1 MIDKWFAEDI
11 EKILKEK
18 NRIVISS
25 GGENARFIETLIPNH
40 YLVLKTDNEIDELKV
55 KYTIEKDYL
64 DKKIIIFT
72 STPRENLKF
81 IREYCETCGCIEIKY
96 LHNYV
101 KEKVHGKLGLNLQL
115 AADEIV
121 TAAKISA
128 GKSTDYWIDIV
139 HKGGDRIFDIGNEI
153 LPFLHDPEGYCKKLD
168 KQVEK
173 GFFSRL
179 NQWLE
184 RENIGQPPATLAKAA
199 AKKILGSLVSDK
211 GEKRFKEVYKSWAD
225 SKKYEKSLKQY
236 VEEQTIPFNVD
247 IWAVDVS
254 HPFKKIDKS
263 WLTEITKNLGNKEFI
278 KKKLEIIIK
287 RATDTTGQKLSPT
300 LWNDIICIL
309 TFDISQINGLKTLED
324 TIKFYTHAFCRL
336 DASVR
341 RLYSDF
347 LNENEIIQPFQEYYN
362 QILIQFLDKWFAC
375 FKDYSENQTGLLDEL
390 ITSQKKCA
398 VIVGDGISYD
408 IARDVS
414 EQIKSRYKVDN
425 GYRLADLPSTTE
437 HNMTR
442 IYMGSTNV
450 EPVQKK
456 REQCLVEKYGDD
468 IMFAKLEDVSYTS
481 EPSQFLICT
490 YKDIDSIAEKMQQG
504 ALKFISQMVD
514 ELIERID
521 QLMKCGYQKVYL
533 TSDHGF
539 VLTGKLAESD
549 KVEFDFKGDV
559 DKNERYVRTA
569 EKQDASAWLVEINQ
583 KSGEFD
589 YIYFHKSNNPFKT
602 PGLYGY
608 AHGGI
613 SPQELVVPFISIESK
628 SADINK
634 LDVVIA
640 NKENL
645 QAVVG
650 DIFEIS
656 LKAGIGKEGL
666 FSMQRKVEILFLAS
680 GKQINKSDI
689 ISLKP
694 EEVVKKEYSFDGR
707 NELDAIVIDAETK
720 ETIDRV
726 TIKQETIRD
735 TGGLFIKKET

>member
-18 NRIVISS
+18 DRIVISS
-25 GGENARFIETLIPNH
+25 GGENAQFLETLIPDQ
-40 YLVLKTDNEIDELKV
+40 YPVLKTGNEIEELKV
-55 KYTIEKDYL
+55 KYTIEKDFP
-64 DKKIIIFT
+64 DKKVIIFT
-72 STPRENLKF
+72 STQRENLKF
-81 IREYCETCGCIEIKY
+81 VREYCETCGCIEIKY

-101 KEKVHGKLGLNLQL
+101 KEKVHSKLGLNLQL

-121 TAAKISA
+121 TAAKISV
-128 GKSTDYWIDIV
+128 GKSSDYWIDIV
-139 HKGGDRIFDIGNEI
+139 HKGGERIFDIGNEI
-153 LPFLHDPEGYCKKLD
+153 LPFLHNPEGYCKKID
-168 KQVEK
+168 KQVKK

-199 AKKILGSLVSDK
+199 AKKVLGSLMSDK

-225 SKKYEKSLKQY
+225 SKKYENSLKQY
-236 VEEQTIPFNVD
+236 VAEETIPLDRD
-247 IWAVDVS
+247 IWAVDIS
-254 HPFKKIDKS
+254 HPFVKIDKS
-263 WLTEITKNLGNKEFI
+263 WLIEIARHLDNKEFI
-278 KKKLEIIIK
+278 KKKLEIIKK
-287 RATDTTGQKLSPT
+287 RAADTTCQKLSST
-300 LWNDIICIL
+300 LWNDVLCIL
-309 TFDISQINGLKTLED
+309 TFDVSQINGLQTLED
-324 TIKFYTHAFCRL
+324 TIRFYKDAFYRL
-336 DASVR
+336 DAAVR

-362 QILIQFLDKWFAC
+362 RILIQLLDKWFAC
-375 FKDYSENQTGLLDEL
+375 FKNYSENQTGLLDEL
-390 ITSQKKCA
+390 ISSQKKCA

-414 EQIKSRYKVDN
+414 DKIKGRYKVDD
-425 GYRLADLPSTTE
+425 GYRLADFPSTTE
-437 HNMTR
+437 NNMTR
-442 IYMGSTNV
+442 IYMGSAKV

-456 REQCLVEKYGDD
+456 REQCLIEKYGDD
-468 IMFAKLEDVSYTS
+468 IRFAKLEEVSYTS

-514 ELIERID
+514 ELAEKID
-521 QLMKCGYQKVYL
+521 QLIKCGYQKVYL

-549 KVEFDFKGDV
+549 KIEFDFKGDI

-589 YIYFHKSNNPFKT
+589 YVYFHKTNNPFKT

-608 AHGGI
+608 SHGGL
-613 SPQELVVPFISIESK
+613 SPQELVVPFICIESK
-628 SADINK
+628 GADIKK

-645 QAVVG
+645 EAVVG
-650 DIFEIS
+650 EIFEIS
-656 LKAGIGKEGL
+656 LKAGISEEGL
-666 FSMQRKVEILFLAS
+666 FSMQRKVEILFLS
-680 GKQINKSDI
+680 GGKQVNKSDI

-726 TIKQETIRD
+726 TIKQKTIRD
-735 TGGLFIKKET
+735 MGGLL

>member
-18 NRIVISS
+18 DRIVISS
-25 GGENARFIETLIPNH
+25 GGENAQFLETLIPDK
-40 YLVLKTDNEIDELKV
+40 YPVLKTGNDIDELKA
-55 KYTIEKDYL
+55 KYTIEKDFN
-64 DKKIIIFT
+64 DKKVIIFT
-72 STPRENLKF
+72 STSRENLKF
-81 IREYCETCGCIEIKY
+81 VREYCETCGCIEIKY

-101 KEKVHGKLGLNLQL
+101 KEKVHSKLGLNLQL

-121 TAAKISA
+121 TAAKISV
-128 GKSTDYWIDIV
+128 GKSADYWIDIV
-139 HKGGDRIFDIGNEI
+139 HKGGDRIFNIGNEI
-153 LPFLHDPEGYCKKLD
+153 LPFLHNPEGYCKKLD
-168 KQVEK
+168 KQIKKE
-173 GFFSRL
+173 FFSRL

-199 AKKILGSLVSDK
+199 AKKILGSLVSDR

-225 SKKYEKSLKQY
+225 SKKYENSLKQY
-236 VEEQTIPFNVD
+236 VGEETIPFGRD
-247 IWAVDVS
+247 IWAVDIS
-254 HPFKKIDKS
+254 HPFVKIDKD
-263 WLTEITKNLGNKEFI
+263 WLTEISKNIENKEFI
-278 KKKLEIIIK
+278 KKKLEIIKK
-287 RATDTTGQKLSPT
+287 RAADTTGQKLSPT
-300 LWNDIICIL
+300 LWNDVLCIL
-309 TFDISQINGLKTLED
+309 KFDTSQISGLKTLDD
-324 TIKFYTHAFCRL
+324 TVRYYTDTFYKL
-336 DASVR
+336 DAAVR

-362 QILIQFLDKWFAC
+362 QILAQFLDKWFFC

-390 ITSQKKCA
+390 ITSQTKCA
-398 VIVGDGISYD
+398 VIIGDGISYD

-414 EQIKSRYKVDN
+414 EQIKRRYKVNDS
-425 GYRLADLPSTTE
+425 YRLADFPSITE

-442 IYMGSTNV
+442 IYMGSEKV

-456 REQCLVEKYGDD
+456 REQYLLEKHGDD
-468 IMFAKLEDVSYTS
+468 IRFAKLEDISYTS

-514 ELIERID
+514 DLAEKID
-521 QLMKCGYQKVYL
+521 QLIRCGYQKVYL

-549 KVEFDFKGDV
+549 KVEFDFKGDIE
-559 DKNERYVRTA
+559 KNERYVRSA
-569 EKQDASAWLVEINQ
+569 EKQNVSDWFVEINQ
-583 KSGEFD
+583 KSDGYN
-589 YIYFHKSNNPFKT
+589 YIYFHKSSNPFKT

-613 SPQELVVPFISIESK
+613 SPQELVVPFICIEHK
-628 SADINK
+628 GADIKK

-656 LKAGIGKEGL
+656 LKADISKEGL
-666 FSMQRKVEILFLAS
+666 FSMQRKVEILFLS
-680 GKQINKSDI
+680 GGKQVNKSDI

-720 ETIDRV
+720 ETIDRA
-726 TIKQETIRD
+726 TIKQKTIRD
-735 TGGLFIKKET
+735 TGGLL

>member
-25 GGENARFIETLIPNH
+25 GGENARFLETLIPDQ
-40 YLVLKTDNEIDELKV
+40 YPILKTADEIEELKV
-55 KYTIEKDYL
+55 KYTIEKDFI
-64 DKKIIIFT
+64 DKKVIIFT

-81 IREYCETCGCIEIKY
+81 VREYCETCGCIEIKY

-101 KEKVHGKLGLNLQL
+101 KEKVHSKLGLNLQL
-115 AADEIV
+115 AADEIA
-121 TAAKISA
+121 TAAKISV
-128 GKSTDYWIDIV
+128 GKSADYWIDIV
-139 HKGGDRIFDIGNEI
+139 HKGGDRIFNIGNEI
-153 LPFLHDPEGYCKKLD
+153 LPFLHNPEGYCKKLD
-168 KQVEK
+168 KQVKKE
-173 GFFSRL
+173 FFSRL

-184 RENIGQPPATLAKAA
+184 RENIEQPPATLAKAA
-199 AKKILGSLVSDK
+199 ARKILGSLVSDK

-225 SKKYEKSLKQY
+225 SKKYEKSLNQY
-236 VEEQTIPFNVD
+236 VGEETIPFDID
-247 IWAVDVS
+247 IWAVDIS
-254 HPFKKIDKS
+254 HPFIKIDKA
-263 WLTEITKNLGNKEFI
+263 WLIEIAKHLDNKEFI
-278 KKKLEIIIK
+278 KKKLEIIKK
-287 RATDTTGQKLSPT
+287 RAADTTCQKLGPT
-300 LWNDIICIL
+300 LWNDVLCIL
-309 TFDISQINGLKTLED
+309 KFDTSQINGLSTLDD
-324 TIKFYTHAFCRL
+324 TVRYYTNTFYRL
-336 DASVR
+336 DAAVR

-362 QILIQFLDKWFAC
+362 RILIQLLDKWFAC
-375 FKDYSENQTGLLDEL
+375 FKDYKENQAGLLDEL
-390 ITSQKKCA
+390 ISSQTKCA

-414 EQIKSRYKVDN
+414 EKIKTRYKVDD
-425 GYRLADLPSTTE
+425 GYRLADFPSTTE
-437 HNMTR
+437 NNMTR
-442 IYMGSTNV
+442 IYMGSAKV
-450 EPVQKK
+450 EPVHKK
-456 REQCLVEKYGDD
+456 REQYLVEKYGDD
-468 IMFAKLEDVSYTS
+468 IRFAKLEEVTYTS

-514 ELIERID
+514 ELAEKID

-539 VLTGKLAESD
+539 VLTGKLSESD
-549 KVEFDFKGDV
+549 KVEFNFKGAV
-559 DKNERYVRTA
+559 EKNERYVRTA
-569 EKQDASAWLVEINQ
+569 EKQDASAWLVEIDQ
-583 KSGEFD
+583 KSDGYEHV
-589 YIYFHKSNNPFKT
+589 YFHKSNNPFKT

-613 SPQELVVPFISIESK
+613 SPQELVVPFICIERK
-628 SADINK
+628 SAVIKK

-656 LKAGIGKEGL
+656 LKAGISKEGL
-666 FSMQRKVEILFLAS
+666 FSMQRKVEILFMAS
-680 GKQINKSDI
+680 GKQVNKSDI

-720 ETIDRV
+720 ETIDRAI
-726 TIKQETIRD
+726 IKQKNIRD
-735 TGGLFIKKET
+735 TGGLL

>member
-18 NRIVISS
+18 DRIVISS
-25 GGENARFIETLIPNH
+25 GGENAQFLETLIPVQ
-40 YLVLKTDNEIDELKV
+40 YPVLKTVNEIDELKV
-55 KYTIEKDYL
+55 KYAIEKDFP
-64 DKKIIIFT
+64 DKKVIIFT

-81 IREYCETCGCIEIKY
+81 VREYCETCGCIEIKY

-101 KEKVHGKLGLNLQL
+101 KEKVHSKLGLNLQL

-121 TAAKISA
+121 TAAKISV
-128 GKSTDYWIDIV
+128 GKSADYWIDIV
-139 HKGGDRIFDIGNEI
+139 HKGGERIFDIGNEI

-168 KQVEK
+168 KQVKKE
-173 GFFSRL
+173 FFTRL

-184 RENIGQPPATLAKAA
+184 RENIKQPPATLAKAA
-199 AKKILGSLVSDK
+199 ARKILGSLMSDQ

-225 SKKYEKSLKQY
+225 SKKYEKSLNQY
-236 VEEQTIPFNVD
+236 VEEEIIPFDAD
-247 IWAVDVS
+247 IWAVDIS
-254 HPFKKIDKS
+254 HPFVRIDKT
-263 WLTEITKNLGNKEFI
+263 WLIEIAKNLDNKAFL
-278 KKKLEIIIK
+278 KKKLEIIKK
-287 RATDTTGQKLSPT
+287 RALDTIGQKLSKT
-300 LWNDIICIL
+300 LWNDVICIL
-309 TFDISQINGLKTLED
+309 EFDISQINGLQSLED
-324 TIKFYTHAFCRL
+324 TIRFYTDTFYRL
-336 DASVR
+336 DAAVR
-341 RLYSDF
+341 RLYSEF
-347 LNENEIIQPFQEYYN
+347 ITENEIIQPFQEYYN
-362 QILIQFLDKWFAC
+362 RILIQFLDKWFAC
-375 FKDYSENQTGLLDEL
+375 FKNYSENQTSILDEL
-390 ITSQKKCA
+390 ITSQTKCA

-414 EQIKSRYKVDN
+414 ERIKSRYKVDD
-425 GYRLADLPSTTE
+425 GYRLADFPSTTE
-437 HNMTR
+437 NNMTR
-442 IYMGSTNV
+442 IYMGSAKV

-456 REQCLVEKYGDD
+456 REQYLVEKYGGA
-468 IMFAKLEDVSYTS
+468 IRFAKLEEVTYTN

-490 YKDIDSIAEKMQQG
+490 YKDIDNIAEKIQQG

-514 ELIERID
+514 ELAEKID

-559 DKNERYVRTA
+559 EKNERYVRTA
-569 EKQDASAWLVEINQ
+569 EKQDASAWLVEIDQ
-583 KSGEFD
+583 HSDGYD

-613 SPQELVVPFISIESK
+613 SPQELIVPFICIERK
-628 SADINK
+628 SADIKK
-634 LDVVIA
+634 LEVVIA
-640 NKENL
+640 NKEDL
-645 QAVVG
+645 KEMVG

-656 LKAGIGKEGL
+656 LKAGISQEGL
-666 FSMQRKVEILFLAS
+666 FSMQRKVEILFLS
-680 GKQINKSDI
+680 KGKQVNKSDI

-694 EEVVKKEYSFDGR
+694 EEVIKKEYSFDGR

-720 ETIDRV
+720 ETIDRA
-726 TIKQETIRD
+726 TIKQKTIRD
-735 TGGLFIKKET
+735 TGGLL

>member
-18 NRIVISS
+18 DRIVISC
-25 GGENARFIETLIPNH
+25 GGENAQFLETLIPEQ
-40 YLVLKTDNEIDELKV
+40 YPVLKTGNEIDELKA
-55 KYTIEKDYL
+55 KYTIEKDFS
-64 DKKIIIFT
+64 DKKVIIFT

-81 IREYCETCGCIEIKY
+81 VREYCETCGCIEIKY

-121 TAAKISA
+121 TAAKISV
-128 GKSTDYWIDIV
+128 GKSADYWMDIV
-139 HKGGDRIFDIGNEI
+139 HKGGERIFDIGHEI

-168 KQVEK
+168 KQVKKE
-173 GFFSRL
+173 FFSRL
-179 NQWLE
+179 NRWLE
-184 RENIGQPPATLAKAA
+184 RENIEQPPATLAKAA
-199 AKKILGSLVSDK
+199 AKKILGALVSDQ

-225 SKKYEKSLKQY
+225 SKKYENSLKNY
-236 VEEQTIPFNVD
+236 VKEETIPFGAD
-247 IWAVDVS
+247 IWAVDIS
-254 HPFKKIDKS
+254 HPFVKIDKS
-263 WLTEITKNLGNKEFI
+263 WLIEVAKNIDNKNFI
-278 KKKLEIIIK
+278 KKKIEIIKK
-287 RATDTTGQKLSPT
+287 RAADTTGQKLSPT
-300 LWNDIICIL
+300 LWNDVICIL
-309 TFDISQINGLKTLED
+309 TFDASKINGLNTLDD
-324 TIKFYTHAFCRL
+324 TVRYYTDTFYKL
-336 DASVR
+336 DAAVR

-362 QILIQFLDKWFAC
+362 RILIQFLDKWFAC
-375 FKDYSENQTGLLDEL
+375 FKYYKENQTGLLDEL
-390 ITSQKKCA
+390 ISSQKKCA

-414 EQIKSRYKVDN
+414 EKIKTRYKVDD
-425 GYRLADLPSTTE
+425 GYRLADFPSTTE

-442 IYMGSTNV
+442 IYMGSAKV

-456 REQCLVEKYGDD
+456 RAQCLAEKYGDD
-468 IMFAKLEDVSYTS
+468 IRFAKLEDVSYTS

-490 YKDIDSIAEKMQQG
+490 YRDIDNIAEKMQQG
-504 ALKFISQMVD
+504 ALKFLSQMVD
-514 ELIERID
+514 ELAEKID
-521 QLMKCGYQKVYL
+521 QLMKCGYRKVYL

-559 DKNERYVRTA
+559 EKNERYVRTA
-569 EKQDASAWLVEINQ
+569 EKQDTSAWLVEIDQ
-583 KSGEFD
+583 KSGGFE
-589 YIYFHKSNNPFKT
+589 YTYFHKSNNPFKT

-613 SPQELVVPFISIESK
+613 SPQELVVPFICIERK
-628 SADINK
+628 GADIKK

-656 LKAGIGKEGL
+656 LKAGISKEGL
-666 FSMQRKVEILFLAS
+666 FSMQRKVEILFLSS
-680 GKQINKSDI
+680 GKQVIKSDI

-720 ETIDRV
+720 ETIDRA
-726 TIKQETIRD
+726 TIKQKTIRD
-735 TGGLFIKKET
+735 TSGLL